1 MMSSSEVQRISL
13 CPNKVTSP
21 EGAIYLEPLDDRDA
35 EDIHEQNTIEA
46 HSIDNENG
54 VSSSEKIHTIGATNA
69 NTSSPPP
76 STSSATNGLTNG
88 HDNRA
93 NETIT
98 SSMGDIT
105 VDSVRDHLN
114 STVTT
119 LCSTTTEETIGKI

>member
-1 MMSSSEVQRISL
+1 MISSSEIQRISL
-13 CPNKVTSP
+13 SAHKVTAP

-54 VSSSEKIHTIGATNA
+54 VSSTEKIHIIGE
-69 NTSSPPP
+69 SSASSPP
-76 STSSATNGLTNG
+76 STSSVTNGLTNG

-119 LCSTTTEETIGKI
+119 LCSTTTEETIGKY

>member
-1 MMSSSEVQRISL
+1 MMSSSEIQRISL
-13 CPNKVTSP
+13 SAHKLTAP
-21 EGAIYLEPLDDRDA
+21 EGAIFLEPLDDRDA

-54 VSSSEKIHTIGATNA
+54 IVSSSEKIHN
-69 NTSSPPP
+69 SSASP
-76 STSSATNGLTNG
+76 STSATNGLTNG

-119 LCSTTTEETIGKI
+119 LCSTTTEETIGK